1 MQIRL
6 QPGATNQCFGL
17 GGDSAKILIMRIS
30 KGKVVDGQIVVED
43 DQLEEGAIVTVL
55 VTDEREFQLSP
66 EDENELLEAMAEADR
81 GELVDV
87 EDVLKEI
94 Q

>member
-1 MQIRL
+1 
-6 QPGATNQCFGL
+6 
-17 GGDSAKILIMRIS
+17 MRIT

-87 EDVLKEI
+87 EDVLNEI

>member
-1 MQIRL
+1 M
-6 QPGATNQCFGL
+6 
-17 GGDSAKILIMRIS
+17 
-30 KGKVVDGQIVVED
+30 
-43 DQLEEGAIVTVL
+43 L

-87 EDVLKEI
+87 EDVLNEI

>member
-1 MQIRL
+1 M
-6 QPGATNQCFGL
+6 
-17 GGDSAKILIMRIS
+17 MRIT

-43 DQLEEGAIVTVL
+43 DQLEEGAVVTVL
-55 VTDEREFQLSP
+55 VTDESEFQLSP
-66 EDENELLEAMAEADR
+66 EEENELLAAMAEADR
-81 GELVDV
+81 GELVDA